1 MKTVNEHDIYRKR
14 KETTMIKAKY
24 IAITDTGE
32 YYSVFALDLEEALNC
47 FRRHNIQ
54 GKCKE
59 LGTDRWTEI

>member
-1 MKTVNEHDIYRKR
+1 
-14 KETTMIKAKY
+14 MIKAKY

-47 FRRHNIQ
+47 FRRHNIH